1 MDTPLPELPVDPEV
15 IEMLASLQEPGEPD
29 LVVEL
34 VTLFL
39 RDTPER
45 LRDLREQPLEPGRAV
60 RVAHAVKGSAGNL
73 GAGLLQER
81 ASQLEQA
88 GHRGESPA
96 ALAMLAEAVYAE
108 FSRVEGYL
116 EALVAERTG
125 ADASLYGS

>member
-1 MDTPLPELPVDPEV
+1 METPSPQLPVDPEV

-29 LVVEL
+29 LIVEL

-45 LRDLREQPLEPGRAV
+45 LRDLRQQPIEPHCAA

-73 GAGLLQER
+73 GASLLQEL
-81 ASQLEQA
+81 ASELEQA

-96 ALAMLAEAVYAE
+96 ALAALTDAVYAE
-108 FSRVEGYL
+108 FARVEQHL
-116 EALVAERTG
+116 LALVADRTG
-125 ADASLYGS
+125 ADGSLRNN